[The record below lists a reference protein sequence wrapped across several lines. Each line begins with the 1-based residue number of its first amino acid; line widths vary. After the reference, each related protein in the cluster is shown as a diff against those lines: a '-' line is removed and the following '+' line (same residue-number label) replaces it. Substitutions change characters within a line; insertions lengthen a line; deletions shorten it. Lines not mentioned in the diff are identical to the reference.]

1 MSSLLLKN
9 IGCLITGKHDQPYSK
24 GNTLLAEN
32 GVISAVGN
40 IPLVEEMIDVI
51 IDVQGATV
59 VPGLID
65 SHVHPVLGD
74 YTPRQKMFDF
84 INSSLH
90 GGVTTM
96 ISAGEAHVPGRPKDP
111 AGAKALAIL
120 CHKSSSNLR
129 PGGVK
134 LHGGALILEKGLQE
148 EDFAEM
154 AAEGVWLVGEIGLGS
169 VKDPEEAAQMV
180 RWAHKHG
187 MKVMMHTGGTSIP
200 GSSVVTA
207 KDVIKVQP
215 DVASHINGGPTAPPL
230 EEIERLVNDTQITL
244 EIVHCGN
251 PKAADFA
258 ARLLHE
264 KEELHRLIIGNDA
277 PSGTGVIPLGIL
289 RVIAQLASVSGIP
302 AAQAICSATGN
313 TAKHY
318 ALNTG
323 LIEQGYEA
331 DLVVMDAPMG
341 SAGENALEA
350 LEAGDLPGVAL
361 VIVDG
366 KILVNTSRNTPP
378 PKRKPLIKE
387 SRK

>member
-24 GNTLLAEN
+24 ENTLLVEN

-40 IPLVEEMIDVI
+40 IPLAEDMLDVI
-51 IDVQGATV
+51 IDVRGATV
-59 VPGLID
+59 TPGLID

-180 RWAHKHG
+180 HWAHKYA

-207 KDVIKVQP
+207 KDVLKVQP

-230 EEIERLVNDTQITL
+230 EEIEKLVNDTQITL

-258 ARLLHE
+258 ARLLY
-264 KEELHRLIIGNDA
+264 KKNELHRLIIGNDA
-277 PSGTGVIPLGIL
+277 PSGTGVVPLGIL
-289 RVIAQLASVSGIP
+289 RVMAQLASVSGIP
-302 AAQAICSATGN
+302 AAQAVCAATGN

-323 LIEQGYEA
+323 LIEQGHEA

-341 SAGENALEA
+341 SAGENALDA

-378 PKRKPLIKE
+378 PKRKPLIEE